1 MPHLLDRLLYRFGY
15 VRIRQP
21 ILYLEEEMVW
31 MLASLSGSTQQD
43 IEQIAYE
50 LLHTAVTNCLA
61 DAAYLQLWQE
71 LTRREKQTA
80 ALVCLGFTNQE
91 IAARMII
98 SVNTVKTHIR
108 SIFSKFGINSK
119 NELQAIL
126 SGWDFTEWSEEESG
140 IHYLDSPPGASP

>member
-31 MLASLSGSTQQD
+31 MLASLSSSTQRD
-43 IEQIAYE
+43 IEQTAHE
-50 LLHTAVTNCLA
+50 LLHTAVTNRLA
-61 DAAYLQLWQE
+61 DATYLQLWQE

-91 IAARMII
+91 IAERMII

-140 IHYLDSPPGASP
+140 IHYLDSPPGASS

>member
-21 ILYLEEEMVW
+21 VLYLEEEMVW

>member
-43 IEQIAYE
+43 IEQIAHE
-50 LLHTAVTNCLA
+50 LLHTAVTNRLA

-108 SIFSKFGINSK
+108 SIFSKFGVNSK

-140 IHYLDSPPGASP
+140 IHYINSPPGASP